1 MPNEFSLGPGLVLSF
16 LLTLSRIVGTFAFIP
31 IPGIKSGPDAARIL
45 VAVAL
50 TIALFP
56 FWPAPPEA
64 HLSGGTVTVWILSE
78 LTVGAGAGLAVG
90 FLLEGF
96 QFTGQMI
103 AQQAGYAFATTIDP
117 GSQADSGVLLVIAQL
132 FGGCLFFAAGLDL
145 QVLRCLAASL
155 QSIPPGSYTV
165 SSSAVQSMIHL
176 GGGVFTLGLRL
187 AMPEMALL
195 LFIDLCFAI
204 LGRMLPQI
212 QFLPLSFPLK
222 MLAGILVLSLTLS
235 VFPGV
240 SQRAAQNVVV
250 YLSGMAGSK

>member
-1 MPNEFSLGPGLVLSF
+1 MPNEPALGPGLILSF
-16 LLTLSRIVGTFAFIP
+16 LLTLSRIVGTFAFVP
-31 IPGIKSGPDAARIL
+31 IPGIKNGPDAARIL
-45 VAVAL
+45 VAIAL
-50 TIALFP
+50 TVALFP
-56 FWPAPPEA
+56 FWPAPPEINP
-64 HLSGGTVTVWILSE
+64 SGGTLAVWILSE
-78 LTVGAGAGLAVG
+78 LTVGAGAGLAVS

-103 AQQAGYAFATTIDP
+103 AQQAGYAFATSIDP
-117 GSQADSGVLLVIAQL
+117 NSQADSGVLLVIAQL

-155 QSIPPGSYTV
+155 QSIPPGSYAV
-165 SSSAVQSMIHL
+165 SASAIQSLIHL
-176 GGGVFTLGLRL
+176 GGGIFTLGLRL

-222 MLAGILVLSLTLS
+222 MLAGILVLSLTLA
-235 VFPGV
+235 VFPMVFQG
-240 SQRAAQNVVV
+240 AAEHVIG
-250 YLSGMAGSK
+250 YLRGMARLQ